1 MGRRQTKNDV
11 AWEALF
17 DKYNILK
24 KIKTKGFFEIESK
37 QINEFRESRLMAKFD
52 HYINLPTIFKKHSL
66 SILPVSRSKYVIGY
80 FNTYYKVTYDLNAET
95 QLVNI
100 PRKIESIDYT
110 DLYSESAALHFAYI
124 TGLID
129 IILEEESLFTVSGR
143 MASNNFNFTIR
154 NSVDNSLY
162 PVSVENSQLEIDG
175 GYESQNYF
183 AIVEAKNFSV
193 DDILIRQLYYPYRL
207 WSGKINKQVI
217 PIFMTFSQDTF
228 SFFIFKFQNIMEY
241 NSLILISQ
249 KDFIIAPEKITLDE
263 LIEVH
268 KNIKLCLDLE
278 GVPFPQADRFVRI
291 IDLLGLLYEKD
302 LTREEITQN
311 YDFDERQTNYHTDA
325 GRYLGLIKKYKDSE
339 TKEIAY
345 TLTSD
350 ARIIM
355 GRKYK
360 AKYLSFVEKIL
371 KHEVFY
377 KVFEI
382 TLQEGKV
389 PDKNKIIEVMLDCR
403 LNERYNINTI
413 DRRSVTVR
421 WWINWI
427 VSLIH

>member
-1 MGRRQTKNDV
+1 
-11 AWEALF
+11 
-17 DKYNILK
+17 
-24 KIKTKGFFEIESK
+24 
-37 QINEFRESRLMAKFD
+37 
-52 HYINLPTIFKKHSL
+52 
-66 SILPVSRSKYVIGY
+66 
-80 FNTYYKVTYDLNAET
+80 
-95 QLVNI
+95 
-100 PRKIESIDYT
+100 
-110 DLYSESAALHFAYI
+110 
-124 TGLID
+124 
-129 IILEEESLFTVSGR
+129 
-143 MASNNFNFTIR
+143 
-154 NSVDNSLY
+154 
-162 PVSVENSQLEIDG
+162 
-175 GYESQNYF
+175 
-183 AIVEAKNFSV
+183 
-193 DDILIRQLYYPYRL
+193 
-207 WSGKINKQVI
+207 
-217 PIFMTFSQDTF
+217 
-228 SFFIFKFQNIMEY
+228 MEY